1 VVPFLLIEEA
11 NLSPIEGYLAPAI
24 HGLSAPSSPYLR
36 WLLHAH
42 AGSVENEDLD
52 LLIPP
57 TLLFGPFPRLFG
69 TINVDATAPAPARKI
84 GARGLVVL
92 LEPQQQLDAAALA
105 KRLGADVIEAVGDAD
120 DVARTRVGDPD
131 CARNALSEADL
142 TALLEPFLALVLATI
157 GEGALSHRDVARAA
171 NYMAWFWL
179 LAETDRGSLGDD
191 AVRRLAAENALL
203 HIVLPTL
210 SSTSFARA
218 MARFRDHDPAAA
230 PAADSPNVLGG
241 LLAGRVSRLD
251 AAVRNSMFPDAVDF
265 WAALS

>member
-1 VVPFLLIEEA
+1 
-11 NLSPIEGYLAPAI
+11 
-24 HGLSAPSSPYLR
+24 
-36 WLLHAH
+36 
-42 AGSVENEDLD
+42 
-52 LLIPP
+52 LIPP

-105 KRLGADVIEAVGDAD
+105 KRLGEDAIEAVGDAD

-131 CARNALSEADL
+131 CARNAITEADL
-142 TALLEPFLALVLATI
+142 TSLLEPFLKLVETTI
-157 GEGALSHRDVARAA
+157 GEGVLSHRDVARAA

-179 LAETDRGSLGDD
+179 LAETDRAALSDA
-191 AVRRLAAENALL
+191 AVRELAAENALL

-210 SSTSFARA
+210 SSSSFARA
-218 MARFRDHDPAAA
+218 MTKFREGDPAAT
-230 PAADSPNVLGG
+230 PAAGSPDDLGG
-241 LLAGRVSRLD
+241 LLAGRVGRLD